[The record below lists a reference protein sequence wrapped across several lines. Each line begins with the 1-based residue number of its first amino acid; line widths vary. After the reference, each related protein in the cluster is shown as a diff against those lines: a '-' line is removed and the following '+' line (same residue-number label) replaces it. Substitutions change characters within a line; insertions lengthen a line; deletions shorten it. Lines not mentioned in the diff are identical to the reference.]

1 VSTPLSRTLSSVL
14 RASEVDR
21 DLFTGGPPKFI
32 PPKPKASEATSIPDP
47 RLLQLESRIAEIE
60 SDLTE
65 ATSRAITAE
74 EALEEYQ
81 TRTDKLLEEQQNQ
94 IDSLTLKAEKSQ
106 EATQLAERKIAG
118 IKKKAQELVESHQA
132 TLRERK
138 VGEDEA
144 RNEMLRLKDEVKRV
158 QEELDKEVQKSTREL
173 AASERRKIESK
184 HQGMREADKQKFDKE
199 LAQLKAQLERERKAH
214 EYE

>member
-1 VSTPLSRTLSSVL
+1 MV
-14 RASEVDR
+14 
-21 DLFTGGPPKFI
+21 
-32 PPKPKASEATSIPDP
+32 
-47 RLLQLESRIAEIE
+47 QLESRIAEIE
-60 SDLTE
+60 GDLAE
-65 ATSRAITAE
+65 ATGRAVTAE

-81 TRTDKLLEEQQNQ
+81 TRTDKLLEDQQNQ
-94 IDSLTLKAEKSQ
+94 IDSLTQKAEKAQ
-106 EATQLAERKIAG
+106 EATQLAERKIAC
-118 IKKKAQELVESHQA
+118 IKKKAQEMMESHQT

-144 RNEMLRLKDEVKRV
+144 RNEILRLKDEVKRV
-158 QEELDKEVQKSTREL
+158 QEELDKEVQKSTRDL